1 MPHLLQTFRESNV
14 YYIAWYFTESAI
26 PFIPKYL
33 LFGFS
38 EIKCKQLF
46 SIQGQVYD
54 FFLSSTSI
62 ERQMNF
68 WEKTLCEQE
77 QVKICKVVFLKMEFQ
92 KFIFFSLLL
101 SIITKRCFRPSLPT
115 YLQNIMKI
123 IFFSEFLFF
132 FLRFQFSLIKLLKP
146 ILSFTPTHNVCNS
159 SRVDSLEYI

>member
-1 MPHLLQTFRESNV
+1 MHELNSNVMSVHTRISNSWKKEKPLVLFTYTYYLVLQCIYLLTDKWAFILPHLLQTFRESNV
-14 YYIAWYFTESAI
+14 YYIAWYFTESTI

-62 ERQMNF
+62 KRQTNF

-92 KFIFFSLLL
+92 KFIFFSL
-101 SIITKRCFRPSLPT
+101 
-115 YLQNIMKI
+115 
-123 IFFSEFLFF
+123 
-132 FLRFQFSLIKLLKP
+132 
-146 ILSFTPTHNVCNS
+146 
-159 SRVDSLEYI
+159 